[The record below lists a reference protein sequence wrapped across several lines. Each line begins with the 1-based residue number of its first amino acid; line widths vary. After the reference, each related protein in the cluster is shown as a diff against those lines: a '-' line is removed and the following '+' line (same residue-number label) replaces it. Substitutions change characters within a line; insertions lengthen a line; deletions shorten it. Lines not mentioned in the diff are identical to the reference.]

1 MAEKDYLA
9 VWFNAR
15 RRYGIDDTIYWGWF
29 DPQTKHTDWQSWR
42 HADGDGLY
50 GLANALR
57 QQGYPSTPL
66 PNCSESSIPSWREI
80 TKARKAH
87 PVDESEKAVNWK
99 QTYPYDAGQQF
110 EPEVCSLNKAQTD
123 ALKVYASE
131 HKVSTG
137 NVLFAALSRVV
148 ARKLISGDAPFYW
161 FFPVNVRGATGIK
174 TESFNQV
181 SGVAIR
187 ANPSSTAN
195 DWQTQ
200 MRQRFKAK
208 EHWMMWKLANL
219 SKYFGEPGV
228 AWFYKRSSMK
238 QFYMGNCSNLGIW
251 PLPHES
257 NPPKPTDGRL
267 LAGEAPGTANYPV
280 SSSMIEWYGEIALTL
295 KLHPYICPNQSLIRE
310 LADAWLVEVLA
321 DIQRQ
326 K

>member
-15 RRYGIDDTIYWGWF
+15 RRFGIDDTIYWGWF
-29 DPQTKHTDWQSWR
+29 NPENRQIDWQSWR
-42 HADGDGLY
+42 HADGDGLS
-50 GLANALR
+50 GLASEMR
-57 QQGYPSTPL
+57 KIGYPSTPL
-66 PNCSESSIPSWREI
+66 PVCNETSVPSWGEI
-80 TKARKAH
+80 TKARKAN
-87 PVDESEKAVNWK
+87 PIEESEKAVNWK
-99 QTYPYDAGQQF
+99 QTYPYDAGQEF
-110 EPEVCSLNKAQTD
+110 EPEISSLNKVQTD
-123 ALKVYASE
+123 TLKAYAAE

-137 NVLFAALSRVV
+137 NVLFAALSKVV
-148 ARKLISGDAPFYW
+148 AKKLISGNAPFYW

-187 ANPSSTAN
+187 VNPSSTAN

-200 MRQRFKAK
+200 MRQRLKAK

-219 SKYFGEPGV
+219 SKYFGEVGV

-238 QFYMGNCSNLGIW
+238 QFYMGNCSNLGVW
-251 PLPHES
+251 PLPHEN
-257 NPPKPTDGRL
+257 NPPKPNDGRL
-267 LAGEAPGTANYPV
+267 LAGAAPGTANYPV

-295 KLHPYICPNQSLIRE
+295 KLHPYICPNQALVRE
-310 LADAWLVEVLA
+310 LADAWLEEVLA
-321 DIQRQ
+321 NIQPQ

>member
-1 MAEKDYLA
+1 MPEKDYLA

-29 DPQTKHTDWQSWR
+29 DPKTKRTDWQSWR

-66 PNCSESSIPSWREI
+66 PNCNESSIPSWREI

-87 PVDESEKAVNWK
+87 PVEESEKAVNWK

-161 FFPVNVRGATGIK
+161 FFPVNVRGATA
-174 TESFNQV
+174 V
-181 SGVAIR
+181 SY
-187 ANPSSTAN
+187 T
-195 DWQTQ
+195 
-200 MRQRFKAK
+200 
-208 EHWMMWKLANL
+208 H
-219 SKYFGEPGV
+219 
-228 AWFYKRSSMK
+228 
-238 QFYMGNCSNLGIW
+238 
-251 PLPHES
+251 
-257 NPPKPTDGRL
+257 
-267 LAGEAPGTANYPV
+267 
-280 SSSMIEWYGEIALTL
+280 LTL
-295 KLHPYICPNQSLIRE
+295 PTIYS
-310 LADAWLVEVLA
+310 V
-321 DIQRQ
+321 
-326 K
+326 